1 MRDDYCD
8 VMIVLDE
15 SGSMEPLQQD
25 TIGGV
30 NRFLK
35 EQRALPGKCTIS
47 LLKFNHGDQP
57 VFTGRPIAE
66 APDLTVE
73 TYQPNGNTAL
83 LDALG
88 RTITEGGAR
97 LRAMSEA
104 DRPSKVIVLVVT
116 DGEENSSHTWTKE
129 KIKEA
134 VERQTHTYKWEFVFL
149 GANVDA
155 FAEAGALGMQGSHT
169 LQTHSTR
176 QSVESSYVNMSLNAT
191 RLRSGAS
198 SSMAWT
204 DEQRKEQEDTSGEG
218 GT

>member
-8 VMIVLDE
+8 VTIVLDE

-47 LLKFNHGDQP
+47 LLKFNHEDRP

-66 APDLTVE
+66 APDLTTD

-88 RTITEGGAR
+88 RAITEGGAR
-97 LRAMSEA
+97 FRAMSEA
-104 DRPSKVIVLVVT
+104 DRPGKVVVMVVT
-116 DGEENSSHTWTKE
+116 DGEENLSRTWTKE
-129 KIKEA
+129 KIRKA
-134 VERQTHTYKWEFVFL
+134 VELQTHVYKWEFVFL

-155 FAEAGALGMQGSHT
+155 FAEAGALGMPSSHSM
-169 LQTHSTR
+169 QTH
-176 QSVESSYVNMSLNAT
+176 AT
-191 RLRSGAS
+191 RLSVAASYSSASFNTANYRSGAS

-204 DEQRKEQEDTSGEG
+204 DEQRKEQEKASG
-218 GT
+218 GTT

>member
-8 VMIVLDE
+8 VTIVLDE

-30 NRFLK
+30 NQFLK
-35 EQRALPGKCTIS
+35 EQRALPGQCTLS
-47 LLKFNHGDQP
+47 LLKFNHEDRP

-66 APDLTVE
+66 APDLTIG
-73 TYQPNGNTAL
+73 TYQPSGNTAL

-88 RTITEGGAR
+88 RAIMEAGGR

-104 DRPSKVIVLVVT
+104 DRPGKVIIMVVT
-116 DGEENSSHTWTKE
+116 DGEENSSRTWTRDQ
-129 KIKEA
+129 IKKA
-134 VERQTHTYKWEFVFL
+134 VEHQISVYKWEFVFL

-155 FAEAGALGMQGSHT
+155 FAEAGALGMLASHSM
-169 LQTHSTR
+169 QTHPTR
-176 QSVESSYVNMSLNAT
+176 RSVASSYSSASLNTANF
-191 RLRSGAS
+191 RSGAS

-204 DEQRKEQEDTSGEG
+204 DEQRKEQEKASGS
-218 GT
+218 TT

>member
-8 VMIVLDE
+8 VTIVLDE

-30 NRFLK
+30 NQFIK
-35 EQRALPGKCTIS
+35 DQRALPGQCTLS
-47 LLKFNHGDQP
+47 LFKFNHEDRP

-66 APDLTVE
+66 VPHLTIE

-88 RTITEGGAR
+88 RAITEAGGR

-104 DRPSKVIVLVVT
+104 DRPGKVIILVVT
-116 DGEENSSHTWTKE
+116 DGEENSSRTWTKE

-134 VERQTHTYKWEFVFL
+134 VELQAHVYKWEFVFL

-155 FAEAGALGMQGSHT
+155 FAEAGALGMPRSHSM
-169 LQTHSTR
+169 QTHATR
-176 QSVESSYVNMSLNAT
+176 QSVLLSYGSASLNT
-191 RLRSGAS
+191 KNFRSGAS

-204 DEQRKEQEDTSGEG
+204 DEQRKEQEKASEG
-218 GT
+218 TT